1 MLILLIIILVLVLLG
16 LFLFTNNP
24 LIIKLRGKPFKLN
37 KKRIK
42 RIIFGMNFT
51 DGILYKIILYS
62 LLVIISFIFL
72 YPVIYMILTSLK
84 PQMDLADSTA
94 GLLPTKLDFNNY
106 RVALSELKY
115 LNALYKSILV
125 ALLPTLINVIV
136 GAITAYGFA
145 KFKFP
150 LKKMWFGIM
159 IATYIVPVTLI
170 SIPQYAWYS
179 KLKLLGSIF
188 TYLLPA
194 SFGQGLN
201 FALYFLILYSTFSR
215 IPKQLEESAKID
227 GANDLQ
233 IFFKIVMPLVI
244 PSMITVILFSF
255 VWYWNDSTTA
265 AMYLN
270 KLKAGEVTP
279 RWITLPIALSN
290 YQASLSS
297 VGEKEA
303 ILYRGIKMA
312 ATFLSI
318 IPLMIIYIA
327 LQKYFVEGIEKS
339 GIAGE

>member
-1 MLILLIIILVLVLLG
+1 MLIALIIIITIALSGVL
-16 LFLFTNNP
+16 LFTNNA
-24 LIIKLRGKPFKLN
+24 LIIKLRGKPFKFN
-37 KKRIK
+37 KQKFK
-42 RIIFGMNFT
+42 RIILGMNFT
-51 DGILYKIILYS
+51 DGLLYKIILYS
-62 LLVIISFIFL
+62 LLIIISFIFL
-72 YPVIYMILTSLK
+72 YPVIYMMLTSLK
-84 PQMDLADSTA
+84 PQMDLADTTA
-94 GLLPTKLDFNNY
+94 GLLPTKFDFNNY
-106 RVALSELKY
+106 RVAIGELNY
-115 LNALYKSILV
+115 LNALYKSMLV

-136 GAITAYGFA
+136 ASITAYGFA
-145 KFKFP
+145 KFNFP
-150 LKKMWFGIM
+150 LKKLWFGVM

-170 SIPQYAWYS
+170 SIPQYAWYA

-233 IFFKIVMPLVI
+233 IFFKIILPLVI

-270 KLKAGEVTP
+270 KLRAGQTTP
-279 RWITLPIALSN
+279 RWITLPIALAN
-290 YQASLSS
+290 YQASLASI
-297 VGEKEA
+297 GEKEA

-318 IPLMIIYIA
+318 VPLMIIYVA